1 MSIKTTQ
8 PKKEQGF
15 TLIELLVVIAI
26 IAILAGILL
35 PALNAAKNR
44 AKAISCLGN
53 MKQFGTIFM
62 QYADANKQWLPG
74 PFNMYSAGNSPYSWL
89 GALYAS
95 LYITGRNKD
104 LKVYETYKSPN
115 SDRVSKLLLC
125 PSSVY
130 DSVPLKGWIN
140 AYVPESADYG
150 IAFYHRSLVSGN
162 MITSNM
168 GFRMNEIRIP
178 SRKIILADA
187 MRTVFHSVSVTA
199 DYRVQF
205 RHNGQISGMM
215 ADGGARSYGKL
226 TAGEVQDMVKR

>member
-8 PKKEQGF
+8 SKKEQGF

-26 IAILAGILL
+26 IAILAGLLL
-35 PALNAAKNR
+35 PALNAAKNK

-74 PFNMYSAGNSPYSWL
+74 PFNMYSAGNSPYSWI
-89 GALYAS
+89 GALYS
-95 LYITGRNKD
+95 NLYISGRNKD
-104 LKVYETYKSPN
+104 LKNYETYKVPGSEK
-115 SDRVSKLLLC
+115 VCKLLLC

-130 DSVPLKGWIN
+130 GNAQLKGWSNSYAIH
-140 AYVPESADYG
+140 SSDYG
-150 IAFYHRSLVSGN
+150 ITFYHRSLTTGN

-168 GFRMNEIRIP
+168 GFRLNDIRTP
-178 SRKIILADA
+178 STKIILADA
-187 MRTVFHSVSVTA
+187 VQVVFHSIDPTSG
-199 DYRVQF
+199 YRIQY

-226 TAGEVQDMVKR
+226 TTSEVQDVVKR